1 MLFMLWR
8 GRSKVVS
15 DKHINFILRKTTLEK
30 LSIAAFSLGR
40 ASKKSLIYKG
50 ILLAGRNNRNTIGF
64 FGTVI

>member
-40 ASKKSLIYKG
+40 QAKRASFIRVSYWQVG
-50 ILLAGRNNRNTIGF
+50 IIGIRLDFLGR
-64 FGTVI
+64 